1 MRDLREVLRGSFES
15 HEDGLRRG
23 AGSWDGLAE
32 RSVRDARGRRV
43 RRAGAATTVAAAT
56 VVGVVATAMAVA
68 GGGGKVSPVQ
78 RLVMDDPYSLG
89 ECTAYIPAN
98 GAVLLQGMY
107 AGRSYVDSEVGFV
120 VAVTPDGTVTR
131 VQPGP
136 NGDYPFDFGYGPMEL
151 KPWGDESAD
160 MGPLVIDHMSDGS
173 AAGGE
178 WEDAEPV
185 GWGWTAEPL
194 APTPAGV
201 NVRSLYATF
210 AMSFGFVGL
219 GFEPSA
225 VPESAVAEAVAIYTD
240 GHEVSEALV
249 PDMQAPS
256 PEEIEFT
263 GLTAMALRVTLA
275 DGQVWEIRANYDP
288 SGIPELPCQPTPPS
302 AATS

>member
-1 MRDLREVLRGSFES
+1 MRELREVLKGSFDS
-15 HEDGLRRG
+15 HADALGN
-23 AGSWDGLAE
+23 AASSWDGLAE
-32 RSVRDARGRRV
+32 RSVRDTRNRRAW
-43 RRAGAATTVAAAT
+43 RAGAASTVAAAA
-56 VVGVVATAMAVA
+56 VVGIVATAVAVA
-68 GGGGKVSPVQ
+68 GGGDALNPAQ
-78 RLVMDDPYSLG
+78 RLVMDDPDSLG

-98 GAVLLQGMY
+98 GAVLLDGMY
-107 AGRSYVDSEVGFV
+107 AGRSYVDPEAGFV
-120 VAVTPDGTVTR
+120 VAVMPDGTVTR
-131 VQPGP
+131 VQSGP
-136 NGDYPFDFGYGPMEL
+136 NGDYPFDFGYGPTEL
-151 KPWGDESAD
+151 IPGGNQTAD

-225 VPESAVAEAVAIYTD
+225 VPESAVAEAVAIYAD

-249 PDMQAPS
+249 QDMPAPS
-256 PEEIEFT
+256 TEEIELT

-288 SGIPELPCQPTPPS
+288 SGIPDLPCQPTPPS